1 MNENE
6 EQNQP
11 ANAASVEDEQV
22 HDEAPQTEHEA
33 ITADEEAAR
42 DVEEHEAD
50 AFEAQDRQD
59 VDQRDDDLVTE
70 IHAEGLKH
78 DDLEH
83 RESLLQIKSALDN
96 ALGHFENTS
105 ASDNLAEARVTIDG
119 VRENLNAVRT
129 TVQDAIN
136 ALD

>member
-1 MNENE
+1 ME
-6 EQNQP
+6 EDVQEDNQ
-11 ANAASVEDEQV
+11 
-22 HDEAPQTEHEA
+22 HDVV
-33 ITADEEAAR
+33 TADEEAAR

-50 AFEAQDRQD
+50 ALELQDRQD
-59 VDQRDDDLVTE
+59 VDQQDDDLRTE

-78 DDLEH
+78 GDLEH
-83 RESLLQIKSALDN
+83 RDSLLQIKSALD
-96 ALGHFENTS
+96 ASLGQFENTS

-129 TVQDAIN
+129 MVQDAIN